1 MASTHNNATPN
12 ETSGFHSNVKNMIR
26 NLPNDCRN
34 DDEAKQ
40 TISAIA
46 FLICHDYDYVKFT
59 IEVIQTRICNDS
71 TWATSAALDV
81 YELLAENFPYEIR
94 VRTTDDANLPMKGA
108 LLLRQV
114 MRSSCQKRFQHTMT
128 ETSWNS
134 GFIYFLG
141 QICNPIKITSLAC
154 PTPEI
159 ILDIM
164 ADMAESDYL
173 ADNGNFDLFIDFVM
187 QVVPFVDL
195 NKQLEERVTH
205 EMEQARRR
213 ARDFGLSFELAVY
226 GLFWWR
232 EQGWQTETEYGVSR
246 SERKVLE
253 AAEAR
258 KDSAA
263 ESLDGG
269 FSSEDPDFSSENE
282 GSSSE

>member
-81 YELLAENFPYEIR
+81 YELLAENFPYEVR
-94 VRTTDDANLPMKGA
+94 VQTTDDANLPMEGA
-108 LLLRQV
+108 LLVRHTMLA
-114 MRSSCQKRFQHTMT
+114 SCYERFQHMMT

-134 GFIYFLG
+134 GFLDFLG
-141 QICNPIKITSLAC
+141 QVCTPIKITSFAC
-154 PTPEI
+154 PNLEF

-164 ADMAESDYL
+164 DDMTESDYL
-173 ADNGNFDLFIDFVM
+173 ADNDNFHHFIDFVM
-187 QVVPFVDL
+187 HAVPFVDL
-195 NKQLEERVTH
+195 NKQLEERVSDR
-205 EMEQARRR
+205 MEQARRR

-246 SERKVLE
+246 SERQVLE

-269 FSSEDPDFSSENE
+269 FSSEDPDFSSEDE